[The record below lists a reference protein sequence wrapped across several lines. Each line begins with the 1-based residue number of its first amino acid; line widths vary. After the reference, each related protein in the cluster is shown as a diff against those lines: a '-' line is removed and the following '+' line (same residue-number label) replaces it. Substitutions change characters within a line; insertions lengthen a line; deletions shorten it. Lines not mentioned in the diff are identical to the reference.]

1 MSYPFCSLYWII
13 HYINCDMLS
22 KSQNGIWVL
31 FTISRNSLYRGS
43 LYWGLSV
50 FCSENILHELKWTFL
65 NMYLFWRILIGWQSL
80 SQNHPMNGTYF
91 QIRILVQHIFRWR
104 HAICKILQRKSIVYK
119 LYKKQRWAI
128 NRKIVQFHYTYIP
141 IAI

>member
-1 MSYPFCSLYWII
+1 
-13 HYINCDMLS
+13 MLS
-22 KSQNGIWVL
+22 KSSKWELGLVPYITK
-31 FTISRNSLYRGS
+31 FTISRFVISR
-43 LYWGLSV
+43 
-50 FCSENILHELKWTFL
+50 FECICSENILHELKWTFL

-119 LYKKQRWAI
+119 LYKKQRWPI
-128 NRKIVQFHYTYIP
+128 NRKIVQFHYTFIYPIP